1 MPSFPPVLVDRAQE
15 DEDLEVD
22 GEKDVLSPTEETL
35 DHHRCWRLGEC
46 DLGSDGS
53 AFGGEAVL
61 GESQRSKIR
70 EQRGQTT
77 LNRGE
82 KDKVVTTI
90 AECFSRDPI
99 L

>member
-1 MPSFPPVLVDRAQE
+1 MSSFPPVLVDRAQE

-53 AFGGEAVL
+53 AVGGEAVL
-61 GESQRSKIR
+61 GSQSGAKYMTARRDDAES
-70 EQRGQTT
+70 
-77 LNRGE
+77 GE

-90 AECFSRDPI
+90 AECFSLDPI
-99 L
+99 F